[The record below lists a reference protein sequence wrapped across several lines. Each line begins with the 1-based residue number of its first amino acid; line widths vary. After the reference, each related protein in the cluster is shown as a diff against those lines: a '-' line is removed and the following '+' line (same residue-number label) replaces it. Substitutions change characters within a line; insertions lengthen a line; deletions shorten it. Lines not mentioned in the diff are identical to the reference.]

1 MNATALEFKDTG
13 EGDDAVAIVTKSL
26 EDFTLKFDDRL
37 KAMEAKSND
46 NRVADRLSKIEA
58 KMSLPTGTGA
68 SADDTKD
75 IETKAVASF
84 MRTGSD
90 LEMKAAATD
99 SNPDG
104 GWMVLPTVDM
114 RIRTLMTDLSPMRGL
129 AEVVSISGGSYERFY
144 SMGKRGAQRV
154 VERDDRPSDT
164 ARPEL
169 IKQKYEVG
177 EYYACPAATRHL
189 LDDAAVDIASWLIDN
204 TTRDFS
210 ATEGE
215 DFLRYDGSNGFP
227 RGLLTYDFTSE
238 KDFTREWGKFQYV
251 PAGHAS
257 APTDGLLADA
267 LVDLESALRKPYKG
281 NACFVMNTKT
291 ATRLRKIKDADGRYL
306 WAPTGNLIEGIE
318 HPLLGYSVVI
328 DDGFDDIGAGKFPIA
343 FGDFRQGYVI
353 VDRQGIRVE
362 RDSVT
367 QKGKVLFDT
376 YKRIGG
382 GAGDFNAIKFL
393 KIAVS

>member
-1 MNATALEFKDTG
+1 MKATALEFKDTG
-13 EGDDAVAIVTKSL
+13 ESDDPIALVTKNLS
-26 EDFTLKFDDRL
+26 DFTARFEKDLETKG
-37 KAMEAKSND
+37 AND
-46 NRVADRLSKIEA
+46 NKIADRLSKIEA
-58 KMSLPTGTGA
+58 KMSLPNGSAA
-68 SADDTKD
+68 SADDAKE

-84 MRTGSD
+84 LRTGSD

-99 SNPDG
+99 NNPEG

-114 RIRTLMTDLSPMRGL
+114 RIRTLMTDISPMRGL
-129 AEVVSISGGSYERFY
+129 AEVVTIAGGTYERFY

-154 VERDDRPSDT
+154 VERDDRPQNT

-169 IKQKYEVG
+169 IKHTYGVG
-177 EYYACPAATRHL
+177 EYYAAPAATRHL
-189 LDDAAVDIASWLIDN
+189 LDDAAVDIASWLIN
-204 TTRDFS
+204 AATHDF
-210 ATEGE
+210 AETEGD

-227 RGLLTYDFTSE
+227 RGLLTYDTTSE
-238 KDFTREWGKFQYV
+238 KDFTREWGKFQYT

-257 APTDGLLADA
+257 APTDANLTAA
-267 LVDLESALRKPYKG
+267 LIKLVATLRKPYKG
-281 NACFVMNTKT
+281 NAKFVMNSNT
-291 ATRLRKIKDADGRYL
+291 ATRLRQIVDGNGRYL

-318 HPLLGYSVVI
+318 HPLLGYAVEI
-328 DDGFDDIGAGKFPIA
+328 DDGFDDIGTGTLPIA
-343 FGDFRQGYVI
+343 FGDFKQGYVI

-393 KIAVS
+393 KVAAS